1 MDTNTQDAGQE
12 VYAGFYLR
20 AKRQLR
26 SLNWSR
32 RGSKKAL
39 TNVVADETERPWGGL
54 AEWLRAAHSI
64 LDEQT
69 SELTRNADQST
80 QVRAIE

>member
-1 MDTNTQDAGQE
+1 MDTNTQEAGKE
-12 VYAGFYLR
+12 IYAELYLR

-32 RGSKKAL
+32 SRSKKEL
-39 TNVVADETERPWGGL
+39 TDLAEAETERPWAGV
-54 AEWLRAAHSI
+54 AKWLRAAHSI

-69 SELTRNADQST
+69 SELTRNAD
-80 QVRAIE
+80 